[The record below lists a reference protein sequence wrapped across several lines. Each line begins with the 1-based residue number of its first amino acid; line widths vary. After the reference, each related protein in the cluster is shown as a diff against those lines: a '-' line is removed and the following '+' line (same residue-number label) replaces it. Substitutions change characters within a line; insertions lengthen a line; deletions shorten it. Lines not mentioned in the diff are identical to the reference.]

1 MSNRAK
7 TLERLK
13 ESLTRIK
20 QRALS
25 EGEDAIAAHIDDV
38 VEHSI
43 DGELEFEI
51 AWPEEG
57 KKNAR

>member
-1 MSNRAK
+1 MSNRAT
-7 TLERLK
+7 TLKRLK
-13 ESLTRIK
+13 ESLIRIK
-20 QRALS
+20 QRALND
-25 EGEDAIAAHIDDV
+25 GEDAIAAHIGDV

-43 DGELEFEI
+43 NGELDFEI